1 MAERGRPRS
10 FDRTDALRR
19 AMMLF
24 WKHGYEGTSMADLTA
39 AMGITAPSLYAAFG
53 CKEALFREVVEHYQA
68 NEGRFTGEALA
79 ADTSAREAIE
89 AMLNGAAVNLGA
101 TGGCLVVTAATKCG
115 ADNETVGSYL
125 QENRVSRNDAI
136 HRRLERALEEGELPP
151 GTDTR
156 GLATFYATLLQ
167 GMSIQ
172 ARDGTSKKS
181 LKAAVSAAM
190 SAWPM
195 PPTLPTSATTARKRS
210 PKASAGS

>member
-10 FDRTDALRR
+10 FDRTDALKR

-53 CKEALFREVVEHYQA
+53 CKEELFREVVQHYQEH
-68 NEGRFTGEALA
+68 EGRFTDEALA

-89 AMLNGAAVNLGA
+89 TMLNGAAANLGA
-101 TGGCLVVTAATKCG
+101 TGGCLVVTAATKSG
-115 ADNETVGSYL
+115 VGNEAVDAYL
-125 QENRVSRNDAI
+125 QQNRVGKNDAI
-136 HRRLERALEEGELPP
+136 RRRLERAVEQGELSAEV
-151 GTDTR
+151 DVR

-172 ARDGTSKKS
+172 ARDGVSRKS
-181 LKAAVSAAM
+181 LKAAVTVAM
-190 SAWPM
+190 SAWPA
-195 PPTLPTSATTARKRS
+195 PPKKVRARKTDS
-210 PKASAGS
+210 GAA

>member
-24 WKHGYEGTSMADLTA
+24 WKHGYEGTSLADLTA
-39 AMGITAPSLYAAFG
+39 TMGITAPSLYAAFG

-68 NEGRFTGEALA
+68 NEGRFTGEALE

-115 ADNETVGSYL
+115 AANETVDLYL
-125 QENRVSRNDAI
+125 QENRVARNDAI
-136 HRRLERALEEGELPP
+136 RRRLERAVQEGELPAD
-151 GTDTR
+151 TDTR

-181 LKAAVSAAM
+181 LKAAVVAAM
-190 SAWPM
+190 SAWPG
-195 PPTLPTSATTARKRS
+195 PPVTAAAKAVGKRTA
-210 PKASAGS
+210 KAAAAS